1 MQLKP
6 INILYIE
13 DNPGDVVIME
23 EMLSEE
29 QSAACSLESADL
41 LSAGL
46 ERLEKGEIDV
56 VLLDLSLPDSHGIET
71 FETVKNRTS
80 GVPIIVVTGTD
91 DKTLAV
97 KAVQEGAQDYLV
109 KGQMDAPILIRA
121 MRYAIEREK
130 LVVELRKALEQ
141 IKTLRGLIPI
151 CASCKKIRDDRGFW
165 HQVEEY
171 VGAHSEA
178 EFSHGLC
185 PACAKRLYPEVF
197 SAHVKEDGP
206 ERHSE

>member
-1 MQLKP
+1 MELKP

-23 EMLSEE
+23 EMLSGE
-29 QSAACSLESADL
+29 QGAGFQLESADL
-41 LSAGL
+41 LSTGL
-46 ERLEKGEIDV
+46 ERLEKGGIDV
-56 VLLDLSLPDSHGIET
+56 VLLDLSLPDSHGLET
-71 FETVKNRTS
+71 FERMRNRTS
-80 GVPIIVVTGTD
+80 GVPIIVMTGTD

-109 KGQMDAPILIRA
+109 KGRVDAPVLVRA

-151 CASCKKIRDDRGFW
+151 CASCKNIRDDQGFW
-165 HQVEEY
+165 HQVEAY
-171 VGAHSEA
+171 IGAHSEA

-197 SAHVKEDGP
+197 DAHAKKGGVEPD
-206 ERHSE
+206 RT